1 MVSKIEADGFE
12 KKPPV
17 VYTFQVEGLPTI
29 GTLADYAK
37 AWEQWY
43 HGSVHLSPTVLDWKG
58 THHVVKTVERVRG
71 EDDNYYLKLSA
82 NGETASVTIDG
93 RA

>member
-1 MVSKIEADGFE
+1 MAEE
-12 KKPPV
+12 KPPV
-17 VYTFQVEGLPTI
+17 VYTFQVEGLSTI

-43 HGSVHLSPTVLDWKG
+43 YSSIGLSPTVLDWKG
-58 THHVVKTVERVRG
+58 THHVVKTIERVVDENGYIRFT
-71 EDDNYYLKLSA
+71 LAA
-82 NGETASVTIDG
+82 NGETAPITIDG